1 MVKILDGSALAK
13 EIRREVAEGV
23 SYIKSSQEITPGL
36 AAVLVGDDPASA
48 IYVRNKSRACV
59 EVGMLNE
66 TFLLPKNVPQDKVLS
81 LVRSLNDD
89 HRFHGILIQ
98 LPLPEH
104 LDEQTVTREVIPS
117 KDVDGIHPFNLGKLV
132 QGIPSFIPCTPAGI
146 QELLLRN
153 GYDPSGQ
160 HMVICG
166 RSNIVGKPLASL
178 MMQRAYG
185 SNATVTV
192 CHTGTKD
199 LIDLTRQADI
209 LVAAVG
215 RAGFIT
221 GDMLRKNVIVIDV
234 GINRTDDPN
243 RSRGYRLEGDCDFA
257 SVSQKAEA
265 ITPVPGGVGPMTIA
279 MLLVNT
285 LKAANWMSGQD

>member
-1 MVKILDGSALAK
+1 
-13 EIRREVAEGV
+13 
-23 SYIKSSQEITPGL
+23 
-36 AAVLVGDDPASA
+36 
-48 IYVRNKSRACV
+48 
-59 EVGMLNE
+59 
-66 TFLLPKNVPQDKVLS
+66 
-81 LVRSLNDD
+81 
-89 HRFHGILIQ
+89 
-98 LPLPEH
+98 
-104 LDEQTVTREVIPS
+104 
-117 KDVDGIHPFNLGKLV
+117 
-132 QGIPSFIPCTPAGI
+132 
-146 QELLLRN
+146 
-153 GYDPSGQ
+153 
-160 HMVICG
+160 MVICG

-285 LKAANWMSGQD
+285 LKAANRMSGQD